1 MKNKRVLVTGGCG
14 FIGSHIVD
22 RLVEE
27 GADVRVI
34 DNVSTGF
41 EKNLNKKARFYQCDI
56 KEPKSLTEPFKGVEY
71 VFHTAALARI
81 QPSIKDPKTTFDANA
96 VGTLNVLVA
105 ARDAGVKRVIYSASS
120 SVYGDQP
127 SLPLTEDMTPHPK
140 NIYALSKLIGEDLCK
155 IFSSL
160 YHLDTAA
167 LRYFNV
173 YGPRQINSGAYSTVI
188 GVFLT
193 QLQDNKPLTIT
204 GDGTI
209 KRDFTY
215 IDDVVHANIL
225 AAQKSETLKGEI
237 INIGTGTNYTINE
250 VAALV
255 LDIPI
260 DDLRSAI
267 TKTKL
272 IYIPPRPAESRAT
285 LADNTKARKLLGW
298 TPRISFEQGLELTR
312 KHYQ

>member
-1 MKNKRVLVTGGCG
+1 MKNKKVLVTGGCG

-22 RLVEE
+22 RLIKD
-27 GADVRVI
+27 GAKVKVI
-34 DNVSTGF
+34 DDLSTGSL
-41 EKNLNKKARFYQCDI
+41 ENLNKSAEFHKCDI
-56 KEPKSLTEPFKGVEY
+56 KNVASLAEHFKGIDY

-96 VGTLNVLVA
+96 TGTLNVLVA

-120 SVYGDQP
+120 SVYGEQP
-127 SLPLTEDMTPHPK
+127 SLPLRENMVVHPK

-160 YHLDTAA
+160 YNLDTVS

-193 QLQDNKPLTIT
+193 QLKNRQPLTIT

-209 KRDFTY
+209 RRDFTY
-215 IDDVVHANIL
+215 IDDVVEANIL
-225 AAQKSETLKGEI
+225 AAQNKESMEGEI
-237 INIGTGTNYTINE
+237 INIGTGKYYSINE
-250 VAALV
+250 VATMV
-255 LDIPI
+255 LKIP
-260 DDLRSAI
+260 SSSSEKAM
-267 TKTKL
+267 KEKL
-272 IYIPPRPAESRAT
+272 LTYIPPRPAESRAT
-285 LADNTKARKLLGW
+285 LASNSKAKKILGW
-298 TPRISFEQGLELTR
+298 TPKVSFERGLELTR
-312 KHYQ
+312 AYY

>member
-14 FIGSHIVD
+14 VIGSHIVD
-22 RLVEE
+22 HLLEV
-27 GADVRVI
+27 GAEVRVI

-41 EKNLNKKARFYQCDI
+41 EKNLNTKAQFYQCDI
-56 KEPKSLTEPFKGVEY
+56 KEPQSLIEPFKGVEY

-120 SVYGDQP
+120 SVYGDQS
-127 SLPLTEDMTPHPK
+127 SLPLTEEMSPHPK

-160 YHLDTAA
+160 YNLDTVA

-193 QLQDNKPLTIT
+193 QLQNNEPLTIT

-209 KRDFTY
+209 TRDFTY

-225 AAQKSETLKGEI
+225 AAQSSGTLNGEI
-237 INIGTGTNYTINE
+237 INVGTGRNYTINE

-255 LDIPI
+255 LEIPI
-260 DDLRSAI
+260 NDLQNAT
-267 TKTKL
+267 TKGKL
-272 IYIPPRPAESRAT
+272 VYIPPRPAESKAT
-285 LADNTKARKLLGW
+285 LADNSKAKNLLGW
-298 TPRISFEQGLELTR
+298 SPNVSFEQGLELTR
-312 KHYQ
+312 KYYQ